1 MWISLERF
9 ATCNPQ
15 EHFLIHFP
23 GWFEIQ
29 TLILA
34 HLTPAESHL
43 YLRTC
48 IFLIVETKDLT
59 LTATAVRIHY
69 AGSGFSVP
77 TPPVQPALQLAGQE
91 GGVWDQEFS
100 SDFASSGSA
109 ESETISH
116 AVESQHSD

>member
-1 MWISLERF
+1 M
-9 ATCNPQ
+9 
-15 EHFLIHFP
+15 
-23 GWFEIQ
+23 
-29 TLILA
+29 ILV

-59 LTATAVRIHY
+59 LTATAVRIHD

-116 AVESQHSD
+116 AVESQDID

>member
-9 ATCNPQ
+9 AACNPQ
-15 EHFLIHFP
+15 EHFIIHFP
-23 GWFEIQ
+23 GWFELQ

-34 HLTPAESHL
+34 HLTPSESHL

-48 IFLIVETKDLT
+48 IFLIVETRELT

-69 AGSGFSVP
+69 SGSGFSVP
-77 TPPVQPALQLAGQE
+77 TPPVQPALQLAGQG

-100 SDFASSGSA
+100 SSSSA
-109 ESETISH
+109 ESENVSH
-116 AVESQHSD
+116 AVEIQYTD